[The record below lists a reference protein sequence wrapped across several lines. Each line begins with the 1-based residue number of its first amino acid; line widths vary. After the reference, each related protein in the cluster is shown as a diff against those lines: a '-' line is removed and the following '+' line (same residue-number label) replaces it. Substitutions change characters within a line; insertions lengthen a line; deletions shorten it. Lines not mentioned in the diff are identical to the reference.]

1 MKPNCLPG
9 FGVSYGSLMTALWGD
24 PFYRRLSYDPGKGG
38 LRSHITQ
45 WWALGPSD
53 PTVWAGVTGPTGC
66 LRPPPL
72 PSFLL

>member
-1 MKPNCLPG
+1 MSANCLPG
-9 FGVSYGSLMTALWGD
+9 LGVSYGSLMTTLWGD
-24 PFYRRLSYDPGKGG
+24 LFYRR

-53 PTVWAGVTGPTGC
+53 PTVWAGVTGPPGR
-66 LRPPPL
+66 LHPPPL